1 MRLGNRE
8 LDLSQP
14 QVMAIINVTD
24 DSFFEGSRTV
34 DEQSIAA
41 RVKEAIA
48 SGATILD
55 VGGYSSRQGA
65 KELSV
70 DEEWERVRKGLRSIK
85 DVAAD
90 AFVSV
95 DTFRSEVVRRAV
107 EEFGDVIVNDISA
120 GELDD
125 EMIDVVAKYN
135 LPYIAMHMRGTPQ
148 TMQSLTEYPNGVVE
162 EVCRYFEKKVA
173 ELHSRGVIKIILDPG
188 FGFAKTLEHNYE
200 LLGGLNRLCAM
211 GYPVLAGVSRK
222 SMIYKLLGVTPA
234 ESLNGTTAL
243 NWEAL
248 RQGAAILRVPDTRE
262 AVEVVNIFTEYKKRL
277 SV

>member
-1 MRLGNRE
+1 MRLGDRE

-55 VGGYSSRQGA
+55 VGGYSSRPGA

-70 DEEWERVRKGLRSIK
+70 DEEWERVRKGLRIIK

-173 ELHSRGVIKIILDPG
+173 ELHSRGVSKIILDPG
-188 FGFAKTLEHNYE
+188 FGFAKTLEQNYE

-222 SMIYKLLGVTPA
+222 SMIYKLLGVSPT

-248 RQGAAILRVPDTRE
+248 RQGAAILRVHDTRE
-262 AVEVVNIFTEYKKRL
+262 AVEVVNIFTEYRKETA
-277 SV
+277 